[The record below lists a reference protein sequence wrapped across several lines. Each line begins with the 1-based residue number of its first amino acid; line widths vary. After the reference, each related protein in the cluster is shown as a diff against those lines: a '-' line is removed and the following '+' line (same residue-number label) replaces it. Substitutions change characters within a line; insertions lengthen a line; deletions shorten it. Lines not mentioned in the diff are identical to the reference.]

1 MSIERQVAYR
11 TWISNLYTGIYF
23 AGGGEF
29 EPNYLLIGDKKV
41 SRVNIIVIVSEKYVG
56 EKFVSITLDDG
67 SGCVQAR
74 AFKDDIGILMPIE
87 MGDLVLFVGK
97 PRVYQEELYL
107 LPEIV
112 SKLDNPNWELLRK
125 AELLKHEGRPKV
137 VVKQAQEA
145 ENEEAAQLVTIGGPE
160 REVANKALEVIGQ
173 HSEFGIS
180 VEMIAEKID
189 KNLEETEAVV
199 SGLLKEGAIY
209 QDKPGHY
216 KII

>member
-1 MSIERQVAYR
+1 MSIERRAAHR
-11 TWISNLYTGIYF
+11 TWISNLHTGIYF
-23 AGGGEF
+23 SGGGEF
-29 EPNYLLIGDKKV
+29 EPNYLLIGDEKI
-41 SRVNIIVIVSEKYVG
+41 SRVNIIAIASEKYVG
-56 EKFVSITLDDG
+56 ENFVSITLDDG
-67 SGCVQAR
+67 SGCIQAR
-74 AFKDDIGILMPIE
+74 AFKDDVGILMPVE

-97 PRVYQEELYL
+97 PRVYQDELYL

-112 SKLDNPNWELLRK
+112 SKIDNPNWELLRK
-125 AELLKHEGRPKV
+125 VELFKHEGRPKIV
-137 VVKQAQEA
+137 AKQVQEA
-145 ENEEAAQLVTIGGPE
+145 EREEAAQLVTIGGPE
-160 REVANKALEVIGQ
+160 REIANRALEVIGQ

-199 SGLLKEGAIY
+199 NGLLKEGAIY

>member
-1 MSIERQVAYR
+1 MSIERQAAYK
-11 TWISNLYTGIYF
+11 TWIANLHTGIYV
-23 AGGGEF
+23 ASTGEF
-29 EPNYLLIGDKKV
+29 EPNYLVIGDKKLA
-41 SRVNIIVIVSEKYVG
+41 RVNVVAIVSEKYVG

-107 LPEIV
+107 LPEVV
-112 SKLDNPNWELLRK
+112 SKLNNPNWELLRK
-125 AELLKHEGRPKV
+125 VELLKHEGRPKV
-137 VVKQAQEA
+137 VVKPVQEA
-145 ENEEAAQLVTIGGPE
+145 EKEEMAQIVTIGGPE
-160 REVANKALEVIGQ
+160 RGIANRTLEVIGQ
-173 HSEFGIS
+173 HSDFGIS

-199 SGLLKEGAIY
+199 SGLLKGGAIY